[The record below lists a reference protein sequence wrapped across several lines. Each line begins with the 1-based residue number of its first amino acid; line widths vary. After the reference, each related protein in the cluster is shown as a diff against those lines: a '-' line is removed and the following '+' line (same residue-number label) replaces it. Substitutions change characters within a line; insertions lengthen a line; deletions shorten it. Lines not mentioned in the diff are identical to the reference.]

1 MLPWREEGGRGQ
13 QWLPKMSRRWRI
25 WLLTIQTGRWRTLRP
40 STLSPVAPPGSL
52 SGRQAWKASPPS
64 EGPSWLWPQQKSVR
78 RGHRSFWI
86 TLPWMR
92 LAGACLRI
100 ILFLDK
106 KMFVVNPIV
115 NRRNNRF
122 LLKSRDV
129 EVQAVHTTKH
139 PAGVMTFGLVASDGN
154 DGNDSDCFSIIGT
167 AWYRACQ
174 KWRIQKAFSAWCCPP
189 LFVCLL
195 LGSLL
200 RIGALA
206 EGRSNPGLGL
216 FLPQLSGKHLKA

>member
-1 MLPWREEGGRGQ
+1 
-13 QWLPKMSRRWRI
+13 
-25 WLLTIQTGRWRTLRP
+25 
-40 STLSPVAPPGSL
+40 
-52 SGRQAWKASPPS
+52 
-64 EGPSWLWPQQKSVR
+64 
-78 RGHRSFWI
+78 
-86 TLPWMR
+86 MR

-167 AWYRACQ
+167 A
-174 KWRIQKAFSAWCCPP
+174 
-189 LFVCLL
+189 
-195 LGSLL
+195 
-200 RIGALA
+200 
-206 EGRSNPGLGL
+206 
-216 FLPQLSGKHLKA
+216 